1 MEVKMLFWCALLFF
15 LGITAFIDS
24 VFNMGEIFRQV
35 NSVLFLLIS
44 MALLIRTTTK
54 SRAQST
60 EKLKNRVFNLER
72 EVSKL
77 QNDQKKLVD
86 F

>member
-1 MEVKMLFWCALLFF
+1 MLFWCALLFF
-15 LGITAFIDS
+15 LGVMAFVDS

-54 SRAQST
+54 SRAQNT

>member
-1 MEVKMLFWCALLFF
+1 MLIWSALLFLLGVLAF
-15 LGITAFIDS
+15 LDS

-35 NSVLFLLIS
+35 NSVVFLLVS
-44 MALLIRTTTK
+44 LALLIRTTTK
-54 SRAQST
+54 SREQRT
-60 EKLKNRVFNLER
+60 EKLQNRVFNLER

-77 QNDQKKLVD
+77 QAEQKKMVE

>member
-1 MEVKMLFWCALLFF
+1 MLFWCALLFF
-15 LGITAFIDS
+15 LGVTAFVDS

-35 NSVLFLLIS
+35 NSVLFLLVS
-44 MALLIRTTTK
+44 MALLIRTSTK
-54 SRAQST
+54 ARAKKS
-60 EKLKNRVFNLER
+60 EKLQQRLFNLER

-77 QNDQKKLVD
+77 QSDQKKLVD

>member
-1 MEVKMLFWCALLFF
+1 MLFWCALLFF
-15 LGITAFIDS
+15 LGVTAFVDS

-35 NSVLFLLIS
+35 NSVLFLLVS

-54 SRAQST
+54 AREKKS
-60 EKLKNRVFNLER
+60 EKLQQRLFNLER

-77 QNDQKKLVD
+77 QSDQKKLVD

>member
-1 MEVKMLFWCALLFF
+1 MLIWSALLFF
-15 LGITAFIDS
+15 LGVMAFVDS

-35 NSVLFLLIS
+35 NSVVFLLVS
-44 MALLIRTTTK
+44 LALLIRTTTK
-54 SRAQST
+54 SREQRT
-60 EKLKNRVFNLER
+60 EKLQNRVFNLER

-77 QNDQKKLVD
+77 QAEQKKMVE

>member
-1 MEVKMLFWCALLFF
+1 MLLWVALLFG
-15 LGITAFIDS
+15 LGVMAFVDS

-44 MALLIRTTTK
+44 LALLIRTTTK
-54 SRAQST
+54 AKEQRLEKYQSRI
-60 EKLKNRVFNLER
+60 FNLER
-72 EVSKL
+72 EVRALKES
-77 QNDQKKLVD
+77 QKRLAE

>member
-1 MEVKMLFWCALLFF
+1 MLIWSALMFF
-15 LGITAFIDS
+15 LGVMAFVDS

-35 NSVLFLLIS
+35 NSVVFLLVS
-44 MALLIRTTTK
+44 LALLIRTTTK
-54 SRAQST
+54 SREQRT
-60 EKLKNRVFNLER
+60 EKLQNRVFNLER

-77 QNDQKKLVD
+77 QAEQKKMVE

>member
-1 MEVKMLFWCALLFF
+1 MLLWVALLFG
-15 LGITAFIDS
+15 LGVLAFADS

-44 MALLIRTTTK
+44 LALLIRTTTK
-54 SRAQST
+54 AKEQRL
-60 EKLKNRVFNLER
+60 EKYQGRIFNLER
-72 EVSKL
+72 EVRALKES
-77 QNDQKKLVD
+77 QKRLAE

>member
-1 MEVKMLFWCALLFF
+1 MLFWCALLFF
-15 LGITAFIDS
+15 LGVMAFIDS

-35 NSVLFLLIS
+35 NSVLFLLVS

-54 SRAQST
+54 SRAKKT
-60 EKLKNRVFNLER
+60 ERLLDRVFNLER

-77 QNDQKKLVD
+77 QSDQKKLVD

>member
-1 MEVKMLFWCALLFF
+1 MLFWCALLFF
-15 LGITAFIDS
+15 LGIMAFVDS

-35 NSVLFLLIS
+35 NSVLFLLVS

-54 SRAQST
+54 SRAKKT
-60 EKLKNRVFNLER
+60 EKLKDRLFNLER
-72 EVSKL
+72 EVTKL
-77 QNDQKKLVD
+77 QSDQKKLVD

>member
-1 MEVKMLFWCALLFF
+1 MLIWSGLLFF
-15 LGITAFIDS
+15 LGVMAFLDS

-35 NSVLFLLIS
+35 NSVVFLLVS
-44 MALLIRTTTK
+44 LALLIRTTTK
-54 SRAQST
+54 SREQRT
-60 EKLKNRVFNLER
+60 EKLQNRIFNLER

-77 QNDQKKLVD
+77 QAEQKKMVE

>member
-1 MEVKMLFWCALLFF
+1 MLFWCALLFF
-15 LGITAFIDS
+15 LGIMAFVDA

-35 NSVLFLLIS
+35 NSVLFLLVS

-54 SRAQST
+54 SRAKKT
-60 EKLKNRVFNLER
+60 EKLNDRIFNLER